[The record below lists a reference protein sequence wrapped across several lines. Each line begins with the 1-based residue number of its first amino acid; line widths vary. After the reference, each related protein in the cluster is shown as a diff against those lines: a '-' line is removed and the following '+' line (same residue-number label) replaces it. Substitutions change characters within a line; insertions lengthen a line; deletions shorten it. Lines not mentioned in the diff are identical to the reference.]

1 MDLVSGIVVY
11 VLLWWWVL
19 FMVLPFGVR
28 RDDAEQAGNDP
39 GAPKRPML
47 LRKILATT
55 VISAVLWLAI
65 DQVIRSDLIS
75 FRDMIRDW

>member
-28 RDDAEQAGNDP
+28 RDDAGQAGNDP

-55 VISAVLWLAI
+55 VISTVLWLAI